1 MRGTD
6 VSIAF
11 RVRPRPSDPRGSASV
26 LDPWRNVDWM
36 MITATAMLT
45 VIGIFNIYSTT
56 SPRLV
61 LRAADPFYFTQRQA
75 LFVIVAAFS
84 MFAVMFFGHD
94 WLRSKA
100 LWLYSITTFSLVILL
115 LWGRASGETKLSF
128 DLGPIAVQPAEVM
141 KPVLVLVLAAWFA
154 DAGLRTLP
162 YDEFVRALLIAGLPF
177 LLIALQP
184 DLGSAMT
191 IAAGVFGVMLIAG
204 TQQKH
209 FVAITVLAV
218 GSFIASIWSGVVRDY
233 QLERFTALWNQ
244 NNTTN
249 ESLQNLVLQV
259 RYAKRAVAA
268 GGYFGKGYLQGELT
282 NGRFIPVQSTDF
294 PFSAIGEQFGLVGAI
309 VVVSLFAFILLRVW
323 IIGRNANTPFGR
335 FLAAGVFATLAW
347 QVFQNIGMTI
357 GITPV
362 SGLPLPFV
370 SYGGSHLV
378 AWAIMIGLVQSV
390 EMRRSA

>member
-1 MRGTD
+1 M
-6 VSIAF
+6 SIAF
-11 RVRPRPSDPRGSASV
+11 RVRPRPNDPRGSASV

-36 MITATAMLT
+36 MISAVAILA
-45 VIGIFNIYSTT
+45 VIGVFNIYSTT

-61 LRAADPFYFTQRQA
+61 LRAADPYFFTQRQA
-75 LFVIVAAFS
+75 VFIIVATLA

-100 LWLYSITTFSLVILL
+100 LWLYSATTFSLVILL
-115 LWGRASGETKLSF
+115 LWGRASGGTKLSF

-177 LLIALQP
+177 ILIALQP

-191 IAAGVFGVMLIAG
+191 IAAGVFGVLLIAG

-209 FVAITVLAV
+209 FVAVTLLAI
-218 GSFIASIWSGVVRDY
+218 GSFVASIWSGVVRDY

-309 VVVSLFAFILLRVW
+309 VVIALFAFILLRVW
-323 IIGRNANTPFGR
+323 IVGRNANTPFGR
-335 FLAAGVFATLAW
+335 FLSAGVFATLAW

-378 AWAIMIGLVQSV
+378 AWAVMIGLVQSV

>member
-1 MRGTD
+1 M
-6 VSIAF
+6 SIAF
-11 RVRPRPSDPRGSASV
+11 RIRPRPSDPRGSASV

-36 MITATAMLT
+36 LLSAMAVLA
-45 VIGIFNIYSTT
+45 VIGVFNIYATT

-61 LRAADPFYFTQRQA
+61 LRAADPFYYTQRQA
-75 LFVIVAAFS
+75 LFIIAAILAL
-84 MFAVMFFGHD
+84 FAVMFFGHD

-100 LWLYSITTFSLVILL
+100 MWLYSITTFSLVILL
-115 LWGRASGETKLSF
+115 LWGRVSGETKLSF
-128 DLGPIAVQPAEVM
+128 DLIVIAVQPAEIM
-141 KPVLVLVLAAWFA
+141 KPVLVLVLSAWFA
-154 DAGLRTLP
+154 DAGLRKLP
-162 YDEFVRALLIAGLPF
+162 YDEFVRAILIAGLPF
-177 LLIALQP
+177 VLIALQP

-191 IAAGVFGVMLIAG
+191 IGAGVFGVLLIAG
-204 TQQKH
+204 TQQRH
-209 FVAITVLAV
+209 FVGVTLLAV
-218 GSFIASIWSGVVRDY
+218 ASFIASIWSGVVRDY

-309 VVVSLFAFILLRVW
+309 LVVALFGFVLLRVW

-335 FLAAGVFATLAW
+335 YLSAGVFATLTW

-378 AWAIMIGLVQSV
+378 AWAVMIGLVQSV

>member
-1 MRGTD
+1 M
-6 VSIAF
+6 SIGF
-11 RVRPRPSDPRGSASV
+11 RVRPRPNDPRGSASV

-36 MITATAMLT
+36 MISAVAILA
-45 VIGIFNIYSTT
+45 VIGVFNIFSTT

-61 LRAADPFYFTQRQA
+61 LRAADPYFFTQRQA
-75 LFVIVAAFS
+75 VFIIVATLA

-100 LWLYSITTFSLVILL
+100 LWLYSATTFSLVILL
-115 LWGRASGETKLSF
+115 LWGRASGGTKLSF

-191 IAAGVFGVMLIAG
+191 IAAGVFGVLLIAG

-209 FVAITVLAV
+209 FVAVTLLAI
-218 GSFIASIWSGVVRDY
+218 GSFVASIWSGVVRDY

-309 VVVSLFAFILLRVW
+309 VVIALFAFILLRVW
-323 IIGRNANTPFGR
+323 IVGRNANTPFGR
-335 FLAAGVFATLAW
+335 FLSAGVFATLAW

-378 AWAIMIGLVQSV
+378 AWAVMIGLVQSV

>member
-1 MRGTD
+1 M
-6 VSIAF
+6 SIAF
-11 RVRPRPSDPRGSASV
+11 RVRPRPNDPRGSASV

-36 MITATAMLT
+36 MISAVAILA
-45 VIGIFNIYSTT
+45 VIGVFNIYSTT

-61 LRAADPFYFTQRQA
+61 LRAADPYFFTQRQA
-75 LFVIVAAFS
+75 VFIIVATLA

-100 LWLYSITTFSLVILL
+100 LWLYSATTFSLVILL
-115 LWGRASGETKLSF
+115 LWGRASGGTKLSF

-191 IAAGVFGVMLIAG
+191 IAVGVFGVLLIAG

-209 FVAITVLAV
+209 FVAVTLLAI
-218 GSFIASIWSGVVRDY
+218 GSFVASIWSGVVRDY

-309 VVVSLFAFILLRVW
+309 VVIALFAFILLRVW
-323 IIGRNANTPFGR
+323 IVGRNANTPFGR
-335 FLAAGVFATLAW
+335 FLSAGVFATLAW

-378 AWAIMIGLVQSV
+378 AWAVMIGLVQSV

>member
-1 MRGTD
+1 M
-6 VSIAF
+6 SIAF
-11 RVRPRPSDPRGSASV
+11 RVRPRPNDPRGSASV

-36 MITATAMLT
+36 MISAVAILA
-45 VIGIFNIYSTT
+45 VIGVFNIFSTT

-61 LRAADPFYFTQRQA
+61 LRAADPYFFTQRQA
-75 LFVIVAAFS
+75 VFIIIATLA

-100 LWLYSITTFSLVILL
+100 LWLYSATTFSLVILL
-115 LWGRASGETKLSF
+115 LWGRASGGTKLSF

-191 IAAGVFGVMLIAG
+191 IAAGVFGVLLIAG

-209 FVAITVLAV
+209 FVAVTLLAI
-218 GSFIASIWSGVVRDY
+218 GSFVASIWSGVVRDY

-268 GGYFGKGYLQGELT
+268 GGYFGKAYLQGELT

-309 VVVSLFAFILLRVW
+309 VVIALFAFILLRVW
-323 IIGRNANTPFGR
+323 IVGRNANTPFGR
-335 FLAAGVFATLAW
+335 FLSAGVFATMAW

-378 AWAIMIGLVQSV
+378 AWAVMIGLVQSV

>member
-1 MRGTD
+1 
-6 VSIAF
+6 
-11 RVRPRPSDPRGSASV
+11 
-26 LDPWRNVDWM
+26 M
-36 MITATAMLT
+36 MIAAVAVLA
-45 VIGIFNIYSTT
+45 VIGVFNIYATT

-61 LRAADPFYFTQRQA
+61 LRAADPFYFTQRQT
-75 LFVIVAAFS
+75 LFIIAAIFA
-84 MFAVMFFGHD
+84 MFGVMFFGHD

-100 LWLYSITTFSLVILL
+100 LWLYSATTFSLVILL

-162 YDEFVRALLIAGLPF
+162 YDEFVRSLLIAGLPF

-191 IAAGVFGVMLIAG
+191 LAAGVFGVLLIAG

-209 FVAITVLAV
+209 FIAVTLLAV
-218 GSFIASIWSGVVRDY
+218 GSFVASIWSGVVRDY

-309 VVVSLFAFILLRVW
+309 VVVALFGFILLRVW
-323 IIGRNANTPFGR
+323 IVGRNANTPFGR
-335 FLAAGVFATLAW
+335 FLSAGVFATLAW

-378 AWAIMIGLVQSV
+378 AWAVMIGLVQSV

>member
-1 MRGTD
+1 M
-6 VSIAF
+6 SISF
-11 RVRPRPSDPRGSASV
+11 RVRARPSDPRGSASV

-36 MITATAMLT
+36 MIWATLALV
-45 VIGIFNIYSTT
+45 VIGIFNIYATT

-61 LRAADPFYFTQRQA
+61 LRAADPFYFTQRQVV
-75 LFVIVAAFS
+75 FVIVAAFA

-100 LWLYSITTFSLVILL
+100 LWLYAGTTFSLVILL
-115 LWGRASGETKLSF
+115 LWGFTSDGTKLSF
-128 DLGPIAVQPAEVM
+128 NLGLIAVQPAEVM

-154 DAGLRTLP
+154 DAGLRTVP
-162 YDEFVRALLIAGLPF
+162 YDEFVRALVIAGVPF

-191 IAAGVFGVMLIAG
+191 IAAGVFGVLLIAG
-204 TQQKH
+204 TQQRH
-209 FVAITVLAV
+209 FVYVTLLAV
-218 GSFIASIWSGVVRDY
+218 GSFVASIWSGVVRDY

-244 NNTTN
+244 NNTSN
-249 ESLQNLVLQV
+249 EGLQNLVLQV

-294 PFSAIGEQFGLVGAI
+294 PFSAIGEQFGLFGAF
-309 VVVSLFAFILLRVW
+309 VVMGLFALVLLRVW
-323 IIGRNANTPFGR
+323 IVGRNANSPFGR
-335 FLAAGVFATLAW
+335 FLSAGVFATLAW

-378 AWAIMIGLVQSV
+378 AWAVMIGLVQSV
-390 EMRRSA
+390 EMRRTA

>member
-1 MRGTD
+1 MSTIFLG
-6 VSIAF
+6 
-11 RVRPRPSDPRGSASV
+11 RPRPGDPRGSASV

-36 MITATAMLT
+36 MIWATFALV
-45 VIGIFNIYSTT
+45 VIGVFNIYATT

-61 LRAADPFYFTQRQA
+61 LRGADPFYFTQRQV
-75 LFVIVAAFS
+75 LFVIAATLS

-100 LWLYSITTFSLVILL
+100 VWFYGATTFSLLILL
-115 LWGRASGETKLSF
+115 LWGFTSDGTKLSF
-128 DLGPIAVQPAEVM
+128 DLGIIAVQPAEVM

-154 DAGLRTLP
+154 DAGMRTVP
-162 YDEFVRALLIAGLPF
+162 YDEFIRALLIAVVPF
-177 LLIALQP
+177 LLIAMQP

-191 IAAGVFGVMLIAG
+191 IAAGVFGVLLIAG
-204 TQQKH
+204 TQQRH
-209 FVAITVLAV
+209 FIFVSLLAV
-218 GSFIASIWSGVVRDY
+218 FSFVASIWSGEVRDY

-249 ESLQNLVLQV
+249 ESLQSLVLQV

-294 PFSAIGEQFGLVGAI
+294 PFSAIGEQFGLVGALI
-309 VVVSLFAFILLRVW
+309 VVGLFGFILLRVW
-323 IIGRNANTPFGR
+323 IVGRNANTPFGR

-378 AWAIMIGLVQSV
+378 SWAVMIGLVQSV

>member
-209 FVAITVLAV
+209 FVAITVLAI

>member
-1 MRGTD
+1 M
-6 VSIAF
+6 SIAF
-11 RVRPRPSDPRGSASV
+11 RVRSRPSDPRGSASV

-36 MITATAMLT
+36 MIWAAAVLA
-45 VIGIFNIYSTT
+45 VIGVFNIYATT

-61 LRAADPFYFTQRQA
+61 LRGADPFYFTQRQV
-75 LFVIVAAFS
+75 LFVFAAVLALG
-84 MFAVMFFGHD
+84 AVMFFGHD

-100 LWLYSITTFSLVILL
+100 VWLYAATTFSLFILL
-115 LWGRASGETKLSF
+115 LWGRASGGTKLSF
-128 DLGPIAVQPAEVM
+128 DLGVIAVQPAEVM

-154 DAGLRTLP
+154 DAGMRTMP
-162 YDEFVRALLIAGLPF
+162 YDEFIRALLIAGVPF

-191 IAAGVFGVMLIAG
+191 IAAGVFGVLLIAG
-204 TQQKH
+204 TQRRH
-209 FVAITVLAV
+209 FVFISVLAAT
-218 GSFIASIWSGVVRDY
+218 SFVASIWSGVVRDY

-249 ESLQNLVLQV
+249 QSLQNLVLQV

-294 PFSAIGEQFGLVGAI
+294 PFSAIGEQFGLLGAF
-309 VVVSLFAFILLRVW
+309 VVVGLFSFILLRVW
-323 IIGRNANTPFGR
+323 IIGRNANSPFGR
-335 FLAAGVFATLAW
+335 FLAAGVFSTLAW

-378 AWAIMIGLVQSV
+378 AWAVMIGLVQSV

>member
-1 MRGTD
+1 M
-6 VSIAF
+6 SIAF
-11 RVRPRPSDPRGSASV
+11 RVRPRPNDPRGSASV

-36 MITATAMLT
+36 MISAVAILA
-45 VIGIFNIYSTT
+45 VIGVFNIFSTT

-61 LRAADPFYFTQRQA
+61 LRAADPYFFTQRQA
-75 LFVIVAAFS
+75 VFIIIATLA

-100 LWLYSITTFSLVILL
+100 LWLYSATTFSLVILL
-115 LWGRASGETKLSF
+115 LWGRASGGTKLSF

-191 IAAGVFGVMLIAG
+191 IAAGVFGVLLIAG

-209 FVAITVLAV
+209 FVAVTLLAI
-218 GSFIASIWSGVVRDY
+218 GSFVASIWSGVVRDY

-309 VVVSLFAFILLRVW
+309 VVIALFAFILLRVW
-323 IIGRNANTPFGR
+323 IVGRNANTPFGR
-335 FLAAGVFATLAW
+335 FLSAGVFATMAW

-378 AWAIMIGLVQSV
+378 AWAVMIGLVQSV

>member
-1 MRGTD
+1 M
-6 VSIAF
+6 SIAF
-11 RVRPRPSDPRGSASV
+11 RVRPRPNDPRGSASV

-36 MITATAMLT
+36 MIAATAVLA
-45 VIGIFNIYSTT
+45 VIGVFNIYSTT

-61 LRAADPFYFTQRQA
+61 LRAADPYFFTQRQA
-75 LFVIVAAFS
+75 IFIIVAALAMLS
-84 MFAVMFFGHD
+84 VMFFGHD

-100 LWLYSITTFSLVILL
+100 LWLYSATTFSLVILL
-115 LWGRASGETKLSF
+115 LWGRASGDTKLSF

-177 LLIALQP
+177 VLIASQP

-191 IAAGVFGVMLIAG
+191 IAAGVFGVLLIAG

-209 FVAITVLAV
+209 FVAVTLLAI
-218 GSFIASIWSGVVRDY
+218 GSFVASIWSGVVRDY

-309 VVVSLFAFILLRVW
+309 VVIALFAFILLRVW
-323 IIGRNANTPFGR
+323 IVGRNANTPFGR
-335 FLAAGVFATLAW
+335 FLSAGVFATLAW

-378 AWAIMIGLVQSV
+378 AWAVMIGLVQSV

>member
-1 MRGTD
+1 MA
-6 VSIAF
+6 IAF
-11 RVRPRPSDPRGSASV
+11 RVRPRPNDPRGSASV

-36 MITATAMLT
+36 MIAATAVLA
-45 VIGIFNIYSTT
+45 VIGVFNIYSTT

-61 LRAADPFYFTQRQA
+61 LRAADPYFFTQRQA
-75 LFVIVAAFS
+75 IFIIVAALAMVS
-84 MFAVMFFGHD
+84 VMFFGHD

-100 LWLYSITTFSLVILL
+100 LWLYSATTFSLVILL
-115 LWGRASGETKLSF
+115 LWGRASGDTKLSF

-177 LLIALQP
+177 VLIASQP

-191 IAAGVFGVMLIAG
+191 IAAGVFGVLLIAG

-209 FVAITVLAV
+209 FVAVTLLAI
-218 GSFIASIWSGVVRDY
+218 GSFVASIWSGVVRDY

-309 VVVSLFAFILLRVW
+309 VVIALFAFILLRVW
-323 IIGRNANTPFGR
+323 IVGRNANTPFGR
-335 FLAAGVFATLAW
+335 FLSAGVFATLAW

-378 AWAIMIGLVQSV
+378 AWAVMIGLVQSV

>member
-1 MRGTD
+1 M
-6 VSIAF
+6 SIAF
-11 RVRPRPSDPRGSASV
+11 RVRPRPNDPRGSASV

-36 MITATAMLT
+36 MISAVAILAI
-45 VIGIFNIYSTT
+45 IGVFNIYSTT

-61 LRAADPFYFTQRQA
+61 LRAADPYFFTQRQA
-75 LFVIVAAFS
+75 VFIIIATLA

-100 LWLYSITTFSLVILL
+100 LWLYSATTFSLVILL
-115 LWGRASGETKLSF
+115 LWGRASGGTKLSF

-191 IAAGVFGVMLIAG
+191 IAAGVFGVLLIAG

-209 FVAITVLAV
+209 FVAVTLLAI
-218 GSFIASIWSGVVRDY
+218 GSFVASIWSGVVRDY

-309 VVVSLFAFILLRVW
+309 VVIALFAFILLRVW
-323 IIGRNANTPFGR
+323 IVGRNANTPFGR
-335 FLAAGVFATLAW
+335 FLSAGVFATLAW

-378 AWAIMIGLVQSV
+378 AWAVMIGLVQSV

>member
-1 MRGTD
+1 M
-6 VSIAF
+6 SIAF
-11 RVRPRPSDPRGSASV
+11 RVRPRPNDPRGSASV

-36 MITATAMLT
+36 MISAVAVLAI
-45 VIGIFNIYSTT
+45 IGVFNIYSTT

-61 LRAADPFYFTQRQA
+61 LRAADPYFFTQRQA
-75 LFVIVAAFS
+75 VFIIIATLA

-100 LWLYSITTFSLVILL
+100 LWLYSATTFSLVILL
-115 LWGRASGETKLSF
+115 LWGRASGGTKLSF

-191 IAAGVFGVMLIAG
+191 IAAGVFGVLLIAG

-209 FVAITVLAV
+209 FVAVTLLAI
-218 GSFIASIWSGVVRDY
+218 GSFVASIWSGVVRDY

-309 VVVSLFAFILLRVW
+309 VVIALFAFILLRVW
-323 IIGRNANTPFGR
+323 IVGRNANTPFGR
-335 FLAAGVFATLAW
+335 FLSAGVFATLAW
-347 QVFQNIGMTI
+347 QVIQNIGMTI

-378 AWAIMIGLVQSV
+378 AWAVMIGLVQSV

>member
-1 MRGTD
+1 M
-6 VSIAF
+6 SIAF
-11 RVRPRPSDPRGSASV
+11 RVRPRPNDPRGSASV

-36 MITATAMLT
+36 MISAVAVLAI
-45 VIGIFNIYSTT
+45 IGVFNIYSTT

-61 LRAADPFYFTQRQA
+61 LRAADPYFFTQRQA
-75 LFVIVAAFS
+75 VFIIIATLA

-100 LWLYSITTFSLVILL
+100 LWLYSATTFSLVILL
-115 LWGRASGETKLSF
+115 LWGRASGGTKLSF

-141 KPVLVLVLAAWFA
+141 KPVLVLMLAAWFA

-191 IAAGVFGVMLIAG
+191 IAAGVFGVLLIAG

-209 FVAITVLAV
+209 FVAVTLLAI
-218 GSFIASIWSGVVRDY
+218 GSFVASIWSGVVRDY

-309 VVVSLFAFILLRVW
+309 VVIALFAFILLRVW
-323 IIGRNANTPFGR
+323 IVGRNANTPFGR
-335 FLAAGVFATLAW
+335 FLSAGVFATLAW

-378 AWAIMIGLVQSV
+378 AWAVMIGLVQSV

>member
-1 MRGTD
+1 M
-6 VSIAF
+6 SIAF
-11 RVRPRPSDPRGSASV
+11 RVRPRPNDPRGSASV

-36 MITATAMLT
+36 MISAVAILA
-45 VIGIFNIYSTT
+45 VIGVFNIYSTT

-61 LRAADPFYFTQRQA
+61 LRAADPYFFTQRQA
-75 LFVIVAAFS
+75 VFIIVATLA

-100 LWLYSITTFSLVILL
+100 LWLYSATTFSLVILL
-115 LWGRASGETKLSF
+115 LWGRASGGTKLSF

-191 IAAGVFGVMLIAG
+191 IAAGVFGVLLIAG

-209 FVAITVLAV
+209 FVAVTLLAI
-218 GSFIASIWSGVVRDY
+218 GSFVASIWSGVVRDY

-309 VVVSLFAFILLRVW
+309 VVIALFAFILLRVW
-323 IIGRNANTPFGR
+323 IVGRNANTPFGR
-335 FLAAGVFATLAW
+335 FLSAGVFATLAW

-378 AWAIMIGLVQSV
+378 AWAVMIGLVQSV

>member
-1 MRGTD
+1 M
-6 VSIAF
+6 SIAF
-11 RVRPRPSDPRGSASV
+11 RVRPRPNDPRGSASV

-36 MITATAMLT
+36 MISAVAILAI
-45 VIGIFNIYSTT
+45 IGVFNIYSTT

-61 LRAADPFYFTQRQA
+61 LRAADPYFFTQRQA
-75 LFVIVAAFS
+75 VFIIVATLA

-100 LWLYSITTFSLVILL
+100 LWLYSATTFSLVILL
-115 LWGRASGETKLSF
+115 LWGRASGGTKLSF

-162 YDEFVRALLIAGLPF
+162 YDEFVRALLIAGVPF

-191 IAAGVFGVMLIAG
+191 IAAGVFGVLLIAG

-209 FVAITVLAV
+209 FVAVTLLAI
-218 GSFIASIWSGVVRDY
+218 GSFVASIWSGVVRDY

-309 VVVSLFAFILLRVW
+309 VVIALFAFILLRVW
-323 IIGRNANTPFGR
+323 IVGRNANTPFGR
-335 FLAAGVFATLAW
+335 FLSAGVFATMAW

-378 AWAIMIGLVQSV
+378 AWAVMIGLVQSV

>member
-1 MRGTD
+1 MSTIFLG
-6 VSIAF
+6 
-11 RVRPRPSDPRGSASV
+11 RPRPGDPRGSASV

-36 MITATAMLT
+36 MIWATIALV
-45 VIGIFNIYSTT
+45 VIGVFNIYATT

-61 LRAADPFYFTQRQA
+61 LRGADPFYFTQRQV
-75 LFVIVAAFS
+75 LFVIAATFS
-84 MFAVMFFGHD
+84 LFAVMFFGHD

-100 LWLYSITTFSLVILL
+100 VWLYGATTFSLLILL
-115 LWGRASGETKLSF
+115 LWGFVSDETKLSF
-128 DLGPIAVQPAEVM
+128 DLGVIAVQPAEVM
-141 KPVLVLVLAAWFA
+141 KPVLILVLAAWFA
-154 DAGLRTLP
+154 DAGMRTVP
-162 YDEFVRALLIAGLPF
+162 YDEFIRALLIAVVPF
-177 LLIALQP
+177 LLIAGQP

-191 IAAGVFGVMLIAG
+191 IAAGVFGVLLIAG
-204 TQQKH
+204 TQQRH
-209 FVAITVLAV
+209 FIFVSLLAV
-218 GSFIASIWSGVVRDY
+218 FSFVASIWSGVVRDY

-249 ESLQNLVLQV
+249 ESLQSLVLQV

-294 PFSAIGEQFGLVGAI
+294 PFSAIGEQFGLVGALI
-309 VVVSLFAFILLRVW
+309 VVGLFGFILLRVW
-323 IIGRNANTPFGR
+323 IVGRNANTPFGR

-378 AWAIMIGLVQSV
+378 SWAVMIGLVQSV

>member
-1 MRGTD
+1 M
-6 VSIAF
+6 SIAF
-11 RVRPRPSDPRGSASV
+11 RVRPRPNDPRGSASV

-36 MITATAMLT
+36 MISAVATLA
-45 VIGIFNIYSTT
+45 VIGVFNIFSTT

-61 LRAADPFYFTQRQA
+61 LRAADPYFFTQRQA
-75 LFVIVAAFS
+75 VFIIIATLA

-100 LWLYSITTFSLVILL
+100 LWLYSATTFSLVILL
-115 LWGRASGETKLSF
+115 LWGRASGGTKLSF

-191 IAAGVFGVMLIAG
+191 IAAGVFGVLLIAG

-209 FVAITVLAV
+209 FVAVTLLAI
-218 GSFIASIWSGVVRDY
+218 GSFVASIWSGVVRDY

-309 VVVSLFAFILLRVW
+309 VVIALFAFILLRVW
-323 IIGRNANTPFGR
+323 IVGRNANTPFGR
-335 FLAAGVFATLAW
+335 FLSAGVFATMAW

-378 AWAIMIGLVQSV
+378 AWAVMIGLVQSV

>member
-1 MRGTD
+1 MA
-6 VSIAF
+6 IAF
-11 RVRPRPSDPRGSASV
+11 RVRPRPNDPRGSASV

-36 MITATAMLT
+36 MISAVAILA
-45 VIGIFNIYSTT
+45 VIGVFNIYSTT

-61 LRAADPFYFTQRQA
+61 LRAADPYFFTQRQA
-75 LFVIVAAFS
+75 VFIIIATLA

-100 LWLYSITTFSLVILL
+100 LWLYSATTFSLVILL
-115 LWGRASGETKLSF
+115 LWGRASGGTKLSF

-191 IAAGVFGVMLIAG
+191 IAAGVFGVLLIAG

-209 FVAITVLAV
+209 FVAVTLLAI
-218 GSFIASIWSGVVRDY
+218 GSFVASIWSGVVRDY

-309 VVVSLFAFILLRVW
+309 VVIALFAFILLRVW
-323 IIGRNANTPFGR
+323 IVGRNANTPFGR
-335 FLAAGVFATLAW
+335 FLSAGVFATLAW

-378 AWAIMIGLVQSV
+378 AWAVMIGLVQSV

>member
-1 MRGTD
+1 MA
-6 VSIAF
+6 IAF
-11 RVRPRPSDPRGSASV
+11 RVRPRPNDPRGSASV

-36 MITATAMLT
+36 MIAATAVLA
-45 VIGIFNIYSTT
+45 VIGVFNIYSTT

-61 LRAADPFYFTQRQA
+61 LRAADPYFFTQRQA
-75 LFVIVAAFS
+75 IFIIVAALAMLS
-84 MFAVMFFGHD
+84 VMFFGHD

-100 LWLYSITTFSLVILL
+100 LWLYSATTFSLVILL
-115 LWGRASGETKLSF
+115 LWGRASGDTKLSF

-177 LLIALQP
+177 VLIALQP

-191 IAAGVFGVMLIAG
+191 IAAGVFGVLLIAG

-209 FVAITVLAV
+209 FVAVTLLAI
-218 GSFIASIWSGVVRDY
+218 GSFVASIWSGVVRDY

-309 VVVSLFAFILLRVW
+309 VVIALFAFILLRVW
-323 IIGRNANTPFGR
+323 IVGRNANTPFGR
-335 FLAAGVFATLAW
+335 FLSAGVFATLAW

-378 AWAIMIGLVQSV
+378 AWAVMIGLVQSV

>member
-1 MRGTD
+1 M
-6 VSIAF
+6 SIAF
-11 RVRPRPSDPRGSASV
+11 RIRPRPSDPRGSASV

-36 MITATAMLT
+36 MLSAIAVLA
-45 VIGIFNIYSTT
+45 VIGVFNIYATT

-61 LRAADPFYFTQRQA
+61 LRAADPFYYTQRQA
-75 LFVIVAAFS
+75 LFIIAAILAL
-84 MFAVMFFGHD
+84 FAVMFFGHD

-100 LWLYSITTFSLVILL
+100 MWLYSITTFSLVILL
-115 LWGRASGETKLSF
+115 LWGRVSGETKLSF
-128 DLGPIAVQPAEVM
+128 DLIVIAVQPAEIM
-141 KPVLVLVLAAWFA
+141 KPVLVLVLSAWFA
-154 DAGLRTLP
+154 DAGLRKLP
-162 YDEFVRALLIAGLPF
+162 YDEFVRAILIAGLPF
-177 LLIALQP
+177 VLIALQP

-191 IAAGVFGVMLIAG
+191 IGAGVFGVLLIAG
-204 TQQKH
+204 TQQRH
-209 FVAITVLAV
+209 FVGVTLLAV
-218 GSFIASIWSGVVRDY
+218 ASFIASIWSGVVRDY

-309 VVVSLFAFILLRVW
+309 LVVALFGFVLLRVW

-335 FLAAGVFATLAW
+335 YLSAGVFATLTW

-378 AWAIMIGLVQSV
+378 AWAVMIGLVQSV

>member
-1 MRGTD
+1 M
-6 VSIAF
+6 SIAF
-11 RVRPRPSDPRGSASV
+11 RVRPRPNDPRGSASV

-36 MITATAMLT
+36 MIAATAVLA
-45 VIGIFNIYSTT
+45 VIGVFNIYSTT

-61 LRAADPFYFTQRQA
+61 LRAADPYFFTQRQA
-75 LFVIVAAFS
+75 IFIIVAVLAMLS
-84 MFAVMFFGHD
+84 VMFFGHD

-100 LWLYSITTFSLVILL
+100 LWLYSATTFSLVILL
-115 LWGRASGETKLSF
+115 LWGRASGDTKLSF

-177 LLIALQP
+177 VLIALQP

-191 IAAGVFGVMLIAG
+191 IAAGVFGVLLIAG

-209 FVAITVLAV
+209 FVAVTLLAI
-218 GSFIASIWSGVVRDY
+218 GSFVASIWSGVVRDY

-309 VVVSLFAFILLRVW
+309 VVIALFAFILLRVW
-323 IIGRNANTPFGR
+323 IVGRNANTPFGR
-335 FLAAGVFATLAW
+335 FLSAGVFATLAW

-378 AWAIMIGLVQSV
+378 AWAVMIGLVQSV

>member
-1 MRGTD
+1 M
-6 VSIAF
+6 SIAF
-11 RVRPRPSDPRGSASV
+11 RVRPRPNDPRGSASV

-36 MITATAMLT
+36 MIAATAVLA
-45 VIGIFNIYSTT
+45 VIGVFNIYSTT

-61 LRAADPFYFTQRQA
+61 LRAADPYFFTQRQA
-75 LFVIVAAFS
+75 IFIIVAALAMVS
-84 MFAVMFFGHD
+84 VMFFGHD

-100 LWLYSITTFSLVILL
+100 LWLYSATTFSLVILL
-115 LWGRASGETKLSF
+115 LWGRASGDTKLSF

-177 LLIALQP
+177 VLIALQP

-191 IAAGVFGVMLIAG
+191 IAAGVFGVLLIAG

-209 FVAITVLAV
+209 FVAVTLLAI
-218 GSFIASIWSGVVRDY
+218 GSFVASIWSGVVRDY

-309 VVVSLFAFILLRVW
+309 VVIALFAFILLRVW
-323 IIGRNANTPFGR
+323 IVGRNANTPFGR
-335 FLAAGVFATLAW
+335 FLSAGVFATLAW

-378 AWAIMIGLVQSV
+378 AWAVMTGLVQSV